1 MWTKLFLS
9 VLQWFSILFLNWAKI
24 PIRTLCGYR
33 TQISRLS
40 ETSRCPH
47 TSIWTWTGA
56 DWNRAGLEGHLVL
69 LNYFAATP
77 LEMYIIKYFC
87 FLWPCPFW
95 WESTTI
101 LVLKEEK
108 NKCECMWK
116 LSSLLNRAHAFLLLS
131 PLNAQEVWWFQGIRK
146 NRSIS
151 VYTPMNASC
160 TMLPLKLLALSTSDW
175 SPLTT
180 LFFTPG

>member
-1 MWTKLFLS
+1 MNLDWCRLEPCRIRGSSGSLKLFCRY
-9 VLQWFSILFLNWAKI
+9 
-24 PIRTLCGYR
+24 PIRNVYYK
-33 TQISRLS
+33 IF
-40 ETSRCPH
+40 
-47 TSIWTWTGA
+47 
-56 DWNRAGLEGHLVL
+56 L
-69 LNYFAATP
+69 LFMAMP
-77 LEMYIIKYFC
+77 
-87 FLWPCPFW
+87 
-95 WESTTI
+95 I
-101 LVLKEEK
+101 LMRIYYDFGFKEEK

-131 PLNAQEVWWFQGIRK
+131 PLNAEEVWWFQGIRK

-160 TMLPLKLLALSTSDW
+160 TMLPLKLLALSTSNW